1 MKQLRL
7 APIGILALAAII
19 AIIAACSSDGEQ
31 TSPQQAEQSRTES
44 NATEQPEQR
53 RSTEQAEQDRTA
65 SDAAE
70 QSEQPQSTEQAEQ
83 DRTASN
89 ATEQSE
95 QSEQSQ
101 SSEQAQQDR
110 TEPNAA
116 EQAEQQQAQQS
127 AQQQADDADSDEA
140 QVEQSQPQQSDAQQE
155 EMTPEQEQ
163 ADAAE
168 QQEQQEQEQLDPAEA
183 ERLRLRAEEI
193 SANATVTDV
202 VGINAWLNGEETS
215 VALELAKGNIVLV
228 DFWTYTC
235 INCVRTLPF
244 LTAWDEK
251 YRNHGLVII
260 GIHSPEFAFEERL
273 GNVQGAIDEYDI
285 EYLVA
290 IDNDHVSFRTFQGA
304 RRFWPRKYLIG
315 PTPDG
320 SPMGVLYDHIGE
332 GDYHETEIAIRQALE
347 AGGRDLSNVPIG
359 VEIEA
364 PSRRGQPTGQTRE
377 LYMGWRRNSGRPYAG
392 QDAYYLSSLGAVT
405 QFVDVASSQREHNR
419 WYLEGLWQIEE
430 ESIVHARQT
439 DDLEDYVALIIRGRT
454 VNLVL
459 TAADNGQPYDVFV
472 EIDGRWLFP
481 NEAGAHI
488 QWDDQGR
495 SFIRVTENDLYRLL
509 FLPEWSQHELKLS
522 SDSDQFRLFAFT
534 FGSYVGGE

>member
-1 MKQLRL
+1 
-7 APIGILALAAII
+7 
-19 AIIAACSSDGEQ
+19 
-31 TSPQQAEQSRTES
+31 
-44 NATEQPEQR
+44 
-53 RSTEQAEQDRTA
+53 
-65 SDAAE
+65 
-70 QSEQPQSTEQAEQ
+70 
-83 DRTASN
+83 
-89 ATEQSE
+89 
-95 QSEQSQ
+95 
-101 SSEQAQQDR
+101 
-110 TEPNAA
+110 
-116 EQAEQQQAQQS
+116 
-127 AQQQADDADSDEA
+127 
-140 QVEQSQPQQSDAQQE
+140 
-155 EMTPEQEQ
+155 
-163 ADAAE
+163 
-168 QQEQQEQEQLDPAEA
+168 
-183 ERLRLRAEEI
+183 
-193 SANATVTDV
+193 
-202 VGINAWLNGEETS
+202 
-215 VALELAKGNIVLV
+215 
-228 DFWTYTC
+228 
-235 INCVRTLPF
+235 
-244 LTAWDEK
+244 
-251 YRNHGLVII
+251 
-260 GIHSPEFAFEERL
+260 
-273 GNVQGAIDEYDI
+273 
-285 EYLVA
+285 
-290 IDNDHVSFRTFQGA
+290 
-304 RRFWPRKYLIG
+304 
-315 PTPDG
+315 
-320 SPMGVLYDHIGE
+320 MGVLYDHIGE

-347 AGGRDLSNVPIG
+347 AGGRDLSDVPIG
-359 VEIEA
+359 VEVEA

-522 SDSDQFRLFAFT
+522 SNSDQFRLFAFT

>member
-1 MKQLRL
+1 MSPDRDTLTPMKHLT
-7 APIGILALAAII
+7 LAA
-19 AIIAACSSDGEQ
+19 ALVLLVTLLVACASDDEP
-31 TSPQQAEQSRTES
+31 TPQGQAQQSRTEP
-44 NATEQPEQR
+44 NTTEQ
-53 RSTEQAEQDRTA
+53 T
-65 SDAAE
+65 
-70 QSEQPQSTEQAEQ
+70 
-83 DRTASN
+83 
-89 ATEQSE
+89 
-95 QSEQSQ
+95 EQSQ
-101 SSEQAQQDR
+101 STAQAEQGR
-110 TEPNAA
+110 TEPNNAEREQQSQSTSQAEQNRTQPNAA
-116 EQAEQQQAQQS
+116 EQAEQAEQPQSTAQAVQQAEQDRTQPNT
-127 AQQQADDADSDEA
+127 AEQPEQDQQARTEPEQTGQEQQTVADEQQAGES
-140 QVEQSQPQQSDAQQE
+140 EQSRTASSAVE
-155 EMTPEQEQ
+155 
-163 ADAAE
+163 
-168 QQEQQEQEQLDPAEA
+168 QEQQEQSDPAEV

-202 VGINAWLNGEETS
+202 VGINAWLNGAETS
-215 VALELAKGNIVLV
+215 IALELAKGNIVLV

-251 YRNHGLVII
+251 YRDHGLVII

-273 GNVQGAIDEYDI
+273 ENVQGAIDEYGI

-332 GDYHETEIAIRQALE
+332 GDYQETEVAIREALQAS
-347 AGGRDLSNVPIG
+347 GRDLSDVPFG
-359 VEIEA
+359 VEVAE
-364 PSRRGQPTGQTRE
+364 PSRRGQPSGQTRE

-405 QFVDVASSQREHNR
+405 QFVDVATSQREHNR
-419 WYLEGLWQIEE
+419 WYLEGFWQIEE

-459 TAADNGQPYDVFV
+459 TAADDGQPYDVFV

-488 QWDDQGR
+488 RWDDQGR

-509 FLPEWSQHELKLS
+509 FLPEWSEHELKLS

>member
-1 MKQLRL
+1 MKH
-7 APIGILALAAII
+7 ATLAAALVLIV
-19 AIIAACSSDGEQ
+19 ALLVACSTDDEP
-31 TSPQQAEQSRTES
+31 TPQPQAEQSRTEP
-44 NATEQPEQR
+44 N
-53 RSTEQAEQDRTA
+53 
-65 SDAAE
+65 AAE
-70 QSEQPQSTEQAEQ
+70 QSEQDQSTDPAE
-83 DRTASN
+83 
-89 ATEQSE
+89 
-95 QSEQSQ
+95 
-101 SSEQAQQDR
+101 QDR

-116 EQAEQQQAQQS
+116 EQSEQDQSTEPAEQDRTEPNAAEQPEQDQQPQAESQQSQQEQQQAT
-127 AQQQADDADSDEA
+127 AEEQQAQES
-140 QVEQSQPQQSDAQQE
+140 EQDRTSS
-155 EMTPEQEQ
+155 
-163 ADAAE
+163 DAAE
-168 QQEQQEQEQLDPAEA
+168 QAQQAQEQTDPAEA
-183 ERLRLRAEEI
+183 ERLRLLAEEI

-215 VALELAKGNIVLV
+215 IALELAKGNIVLV

-251 YRNHGLVII
+251 YRDHGLVII

-273 GNVQGAIDEYDI
+273 ENVRGAISEHGI

-315 PTPDG
+315 PTADG

-332 GDYHETEIAIRQALE
+332 GDYAETEVVIREALE
-347 AGGRDLSNVPIG
+347 ARGRDLSGVPVG
-359 VEIEA
+359 VEVPE
-364 PSRRGQPTGQTRE
+364 PSRLGQPTGQTRE

-392 QDAYYLSSLGAVT
+392 QDAYFLSAPGIDTL
-405 QFVDVASSQREHNR
+405 FRDVETSEREHNR
-419 WYLEGLWQIEE
+419 WYLEGLWRIEE

-439 DDLEDYVALIIRGRT
+439 DDLEDYVALIVRGRT
-454 VNLVL
+454 ANLVL
-459 TAADNGQPYDVFV
+459 TVADDGQPYDVFV

-488 QWDDQGR
+488 QWDADGR

-509 FLPEWSQHELKLS
+509 FLPEWSEHELKLS

>member
-31 TSPQQAEQSRTES
+31 TTPQQTEQSRTES

-65 SDAAE
+65 SNAAE

-89 ATEQSE
+89 AAEQSE
-95 QSEQSQ
+95 QPQST
-101 SSEQAQQDR
+101 EQDR
-110 TEPNAA
+110 TETNAA

-127 AQQQADDADSDEA
+127 AQQQADDADPDEA

-163 ADAAE
+163 ADAAG

-251 YRNHGLVII
+251 YRDHGLVII

-273 GNVQGAIDEYDI
+273 ENVQGAIDEYDI

-320 SPMGVLYDHIGE
+320 SPMGVLYDPIGE
-332 GDYHETEIAIRQALE
+332 GDYHEPEIAIRQALE
-347 AGGRDLSNVPIG
+347 AGGRDLSDVPIG
-359 VEIEA
+359 VEVEA

>member
-7 APIGILALAAII
+7 APIGILALASII
-19 AIIAACSSDGEQ
+19 AIIAACSSDDEQ
-31 TSPQQAEQSRTES
+31 STPQQAEQSQTES
-44 NATEQPEQR
+44 NATEQSEQR
-53 RSTEQAEQDRTA
+53 QATEQAEQDRTA
-65 SDAAE
+65 SNAAE
-70 QSEQPQSTEQAEQ
+70 QAEQSRSTEQAEQ

-89 ATEQSE
+89 AAEQA
-95 QSEQSQ
+95 EQSQ
-101 SSEQAQQDR
+101 STEQAEQDR
-110 TEPNAA
+110 TEPNTA
-116 EQAEQQQAQQS
+116 EQAEQQR
-127 AQQQADDADSDEA
+127 AQQQADSADADEA
-140 QVEQSQPQQSDAQQE
+140 EVEQSQPQQSDAQQE
-155 EMTPEQEQ
+155 EMTPEQDQ
-163 ADAAE
+163 ADTADAA
-168 QQEQQEQEQLDPAEA
+168 QEQQEQEQLDPAEA

-215 VALELAKGNIVLV
+215 IALELARGNVVLV

-251 YRNHGLVII
+251 YRDHGLVII

-273 GNVQGAIDEYDI
+273 ENVQGAIDEYDI

-315 PTPDG
+315 PTADG

-347 AGGRDLSNVPIG
+347 AGGRDLSDVPIG

-364 PSRRGQPTGQTRE
+364 PSRRGQPSGQTRE

-509 FLPEWSQHELKLS
+509 FLPEWSEHELKLS
-522 SDSDQFRLFAFT
+522 SNSDQFRLFAFT

>member
-31 TSPQQAEQSRTES
+31 TTPQQAEQSRTES
-44 NATEQPEQR
+44 NATDQPEQR

-65 SDAAE
+65 SNAAE
-70 QSEQPQSTEQAEQ
+70 QSEQPQSTEQ

-95 QSEQSQ
+95 QSQ
-101 SSEQAQQDR
+101 SSEQAEPDR
-110 TEPNAA
+110 SEPNGT

-140 QVEQSQPQQSDAQQE
+140 QVEQSQPEQSDAQDAQQE

-193 SANATVTDV
+193 SANATGTDV

-215 VALELAKGNIVLV
+215 VALELAKGNVVLV

-251 YRNHGLVII
+251 YRDHGLVII

-273 GNVQGAIDEYDI
+273 ENVQGAIDEYDI
-285 EYLVA
+285 KA
-290 IDNDHVSFRTFQGA
+290 TTTRPRSPSA
-304 RRFWPRKYLIG
+304 RR
-315 PTPDG
+315 
-320 SPMGVLYDHIGE
+320 
-332 GDYHETEIAIRQALE
+332 
-347 AGGRDLSNVPIG
+347 
-359 VEIEA
+359 
-364 PSRRGQPTGQTRE
+364 
-377 LYMGWRRNSGRPYAG
+377 
-392 QDAYYLSSLGAVT
+392 
-405 QFVDVASSQREHNR
+405 
-419 WYLEGLWQIEE
+419 
-430 ESIVHARQT
+430 
-439 DDLEDYVALIIRGRT
+439 
-454 VNLVL
+454 
-459 TAADNGQPYDVFV
+459 
-472 EIDGRWLFP
+472 
-481 NEAGAHI
+481 
-488 QWDDQGR
+488 
-495 SFIRVTENDLYRLL
+495 
-509 FLPEWSQHELKLS
+509 
-522 SDSDQFRLFAFT
+522 
-534 FGSYVGGE
+534 

>member
-1 MKQLRL
+1 MKH
-7 APIGILALAAII
+7 ATLAAALVLIV
-19 AIIAACSSDGEQ
+19 ALLVACSTDDEPTPQSQAEQ
-31 TSPQQAEQSRTES
+31 SEQPQSAEQSRTEPNGTEQS
-44 NATEQPEQR
+44 EQDQSTQPAEQPAEQDRTEPNGAEQPEQDQQPQAE
-53 RSTEQAEQDRTA
+53 SQQSQPEQQQATAEEQQAQESEQDRTA

-70 QSEQPQSTEQAEQ
+70 QA
-83 DRTASN
+83 
-89 ATEQSE
+89 
-95 QSEQSQ
+95 
-101 SSEQAQQDR
+101 
-110 TEPNAA
+110 
-116 EQAEQQQAQQS
+116 QQAQ
-127 AQQQADDADSDEA
+127 
-140 QVEQSQPQQSDAQQE
+140 EQ
-155 EMTPEQEQ
+155 T
-163 ADAAE
+163 
-168 QQEQQEQEQLDPAEA
+168 DPAEA

-215 VALELAKGNIVLV
+215 IALELAKGNIVLV

-251 YRNHGLVII
+251 YRDHGLVII

-273 GNVQGAIDEYDI
+273 ENVRGAISEHGI

-315 PTPDG
+315 PTADG

-332 GDYHETEIAIRQALE
+332 GDYAETEVVIREALE
-347 AGGRDLSNVPIG
+347 ASGRDLSDIPFGVDVP
-359 VEIEA
+359 E
-364 PSRRGQPTGQTRE
+364 PSRLGQPTGQTRE

-392 QDAYYLSSLGAVT
+392 QDAYFLSAPGIDT
-405 QFVDVASSQREHNR
+405 TFRDVETSEREHNR
-419 WYLEGLWQIEE
+419 WYLEGLWRIEE

-439 DDLEDYVALIIRGRT
+439 DNLEDYVALIVRGRT
-454 VNLVL
+454 ANLVL
-459 TAADNGQPYDVFV
+459 TVAADGQPYDVFV

-488 QWDDQGR
+488 QWDADGR

-509 FLPEWSQHELKLS
+509 FLPEWSEHELKLS
-522 SDSDQFRLFAFT
+522 SNSDQFRLFAFT

>member
-7 APIGILALAAII
+7 APIGMLALASII
-19 AIIAACSSDGEQ
+19 AIIAACSSDDEQ
-31 TSPQQAEQSRTES
+31 STPQQAEQSQTES
-44 NATEQPEQR
+44 NVTEQAEQ
-53 RSTEQAEQDRTA
+53 SQSAEQDRTA
-65 SDAAE
+65 SNAAE
-70 QSEQPQSTEQAEQ
+70 QAERPQSTEQAEQ

-89 ATEQSE
+89 AAE

-101 SSEQAQQDR
+101 ATEQAEQDR
-110 TEPNAA
+110 TEPNTA

-127 AQQQADDADSDEA
+127 AQQQADSADAEEA
-140 QVEQSQPQQSDAQQE
+140 EVEQSQPQQSDAQQE
-155 EMTPEQEQ
+155 EMTPEQDQ
-163 ADAAE
+163 ADTADAAE

-215 VALELAKGNIVLV
+215 IALELARGNVVLV

-251 YRNHGLVII
+251 YRDHGLVII

-273 GNVQGAIDEYDI
+273 ENVQGAIDEYDI

-290 IDNDHVSFRTFQGA
+290 IDNDHVSFRTFQGS

-315 PTPDG
+315 PTADG

-347 AGGRDLSNVPIG
+347 AGGRDLSDVPIG
-359 VEIEA
+359 VEVEA
-364 PSRRGQPTGQTRE
+364 PSRRGQPSGQTRE

-509 FLPEWSQHELKLS
+509 FLPEWSEHELKLS
-522 SDSDQFRLFAFT
+522 SNSDQFRLFAFT

>member
-31 TSPQQAEQSRTES
+31 TTPQQAEQSRTES

-89 ATEQSE
+89 ATEQAE
-95 QSEQSQ
+95 QSHST
-101 SSEQAQQDR
+101 EQAEQDR

-140 QVEQSQPQQSDAQQE
+140 QVEQSQAQQSDAQQE

-228 DFWTYTC
+228 DFWTYPC

-251 YRNHGLVII
+251 YRDHGLVII

-273 GNVQGAIDEYDI
+273 ENVQGAIDEYDI

-347 AGGRDLSNVPIG
+347 AGGRDLSDVPIG
-359 VEIEA
+359 VEVEA

-488 QWDDQGR
+488 QWDDEGR

-509 FLPEWSQHELKLS
+509 FLPEWSEHELKLS
-522 SDSDQFRLFAFT
+522 SNSDQFRLFAFT

>member
-7 APIGILALAAII
+7 APIGILALASII
-19 AIIAACSSDGEQ
+19 AIIAACSSDDQPTAQSRAEQ
-31 TSPQQAEQSRTES
+31 SQTELNATEQAEQQQSTDQAEPSRTES
-44 NATEQPEQR
+44 NATEQG
-53 RSTEQAEQDRTA
+53 
-65 SDAAE
+65 
-70 QSEQPQSTEQAEQ
+70 
-83 DRTASN
+83 
-89 ATEQSE
+89 
-95 QSEQSQ
+95 EQSQ
-101 SSEQAQQDR
+101 STSQAEQGR

-116 EQAEQQQAQQS
+116 EQPEQSQSTDQAEQDRTQPNVAEQPEQQQAQQS
-127 AQQQADDADSDEA
+127 AQQQADSADSDEA
-140 QVEQSQPQQSDAQQE
+140 QVEQSQPQQSEAQQE

-168 QQEQQEQEQLDPAEA
+168 QQEEQEQLDPAEA

-215 VALELAKGNIVLV
+215 IALELARGNIVLV

-251 YRNHGLVII
+251 YRDHGLVII

-273 GNVQGAIDEYDI
+273 ENVQGAIDEYDI

-315 PTPDG
+315 PTADG

-332 GDYHETEIAIRQALE
+332 GDYDETEIAIRRALE
-347 AGGRDLSNVPIG
+347 AGGRDLSDVPIG
-359 VEIEA
+359 VEIAA
-364 PSRRGQPTGQTRE
+364 PSRQGQPTGQTRE

-392 QDAYYLSSLGAVT
+392 QDAYFLSALGAVT
-405 QFVDVASSQREHNR
+405 QFEDVESSQREHNR
-419 WYLEGLWQIEE
+419 WYLQGLWQIEE

-488 QWDDQGR
+488 QWDSEGR

-509 FLPEWSQHELKLS
+509 FLPEWSEHELKLS

>member
-7 APIGILALAAII
+7 APIGILALASII
-19 AIIAACSSDGEQ
+19 AIIAACSSDDEQ
-31 TSPQQAEQSRTES
+31 STPQQAEQSQTES
-44 NATEQPEQR
+44 NATEQSEQR
-53 RSTEQAEQDRTA
+53 QATEQAEQDRTA
-65 SDAAE
+65 SNAAE
-70 QSEQPQSTEQAEQ
+70 QAEQSGSTEQAEQ

-89 ATEQSE
+89 AAEQA
-95 QSEQSQ
+95 EQSQ
-101 SSEQAQQDR
+101 STEQAEQDR
-110 TEPNAA
+110 TEPNTA
-116 EQAEQQQAQQS
+116 EQTEQQQAQQP
-127 AQQQADDADSDEA
+127 AQQQADSADADEA
-140 QVEQSQPQQSDAQQE
+140 EVEQSQPQQSDAQQE
-155 EMTPEQEQ
+155 EMTPEQDQ
-163 ADAAE
+163 ADTADAA
-168 QQEQQEQEQLDPAEA
+168 QEQQEQEQLDPAEA

-215 VALELAKGNIVLV
+215 IALELARGNVVLV

-251 YRNHGLVII
+251 YRDHGLVII

-273 GNVQGAIDEYDI
+273 ENVQGAIDEYDI

-315 PTPDG
+315 PTADG

-347 AGGRDLSNVPIG
+347 AGGRDLSDVPIG
-359 VEIEA
+359 VEVEA
-364 PSRRGQPTGQTRE
+364 PSRRGQPSGQTRE

-509 FLPEWSQHELKLS
+509 FLPEWSEHELKLS
-522 SDSDQFRLFAFT
+522 SNSDQFRLFAFT